1 MHLGLHRQ
9 CGFSWLSTVTW
20 KIRLPLMLEEAR
32 DSLSFLAWRPML
44 NFLVN
49 CILNE
54 QFSSASLNGIIW
66 MAWWSTG
73 FISITIYVCQ
83 HVSLV
88 VFTHRG
94 MGQRLLTQS
103 TVWPRRLWD
112 QLPERDPNC
121 TSFLPPFSS
130 SVKSHLILVG
140 LNRSNAGKA
149 LRKMVNSV
157 SAQ

>member
-94 MGQRLLTQS
+94 MGQRGCAFSHSQQCDHVGSGTSCLSVILTAHPFCLRFPHQS
-103 TVWPRRLWD
+103 NLIW
-112 QLPERDPNC
+112 
-121 TSFLPPFSS
+121 FSWGLTEVMQ
-130 SVKSHLILVG
+130 VKHLEKWSIL
-140 LNRSNAGKA
+140 
-149 LRKMVNSV
+149 
-157 SAQ
+157 